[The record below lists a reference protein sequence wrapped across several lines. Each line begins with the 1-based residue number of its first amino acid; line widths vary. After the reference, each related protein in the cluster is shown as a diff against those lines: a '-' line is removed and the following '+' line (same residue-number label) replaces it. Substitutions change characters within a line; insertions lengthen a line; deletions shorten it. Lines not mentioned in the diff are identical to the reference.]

1 MGNIV
6 KILKRLNEVYVKQRV
21 LLMCLIAQNT
31 ILSLIMLI
39 FANVIISN
47 GNTNGE
53 LDYSQIKLFY
63 NIAIMLLFFII
74 DLFAPI
80 LLSRSLSDLYKKN
93 IIEHLLSVRIS
104 MRDIVY
110 AVYFRGLSTLLILL
124 VSSFPII
131 VISFYFGGFGV
142 IKMLRLLIIILS
154 YAMLFSSICLYVST
168 RFIDENA
175 TTIVSYVI
183 GIVLTAINM
192 YYLHRLLNNTFLAII
207 YALFC
212 VIAALILISVAKKTT
227 IFSA

>member
-212 VIAALILISVAKKTT
+212 VIVALILISVAKKTT

>member
-1 MGNIV
+1 M
-6 KILKRLNEVYVKQRV
+6 
-21 LLMCLIAQNT
+21 
-31 ILSLIMLI
+31 
-39 FANVIISN
+39 
-47 GNTNGE
+47 
-53 LDYSQIKLFY
+53 
-63 NIAIMLLFFII
+63 
-74 DLFAPI
+74 
-80 LLSRSLSDLYKKN
+80 
-93 IIEHLLSVRIS
+93 SVRIS

-212 VIAALILISVAKKTT
+212 VIVALILISVAKKTT

>member
-21 LLMCLIAQNT
+21 LLLCLITQNT

-47 GNTNGE
+47 GNANGE
-53 LDYSQIKLFY
+53 LDYSQIRLFY

-74 DLFAPI
+74 DLFTPI

-104 MRDIVY
+104 IRDIVY
-110 AVYFRGLSTLLILL
+110 AVYFRGLSTLLVLL

-142 IKMLRLLIIILS
+142 IKMLRLLVIILG
-154 YAMLFSSICLYVST
+154 YALLFSSACIYIST
-168 RFIDENA
+168 KFIDENA
-175 TTIVSYVI
+175 TTIVSYVVGVI
-183 GIVLTAINM
+183 LTVGNM
-192 YYLHRLLNNTFLAII
+192 YYLHRLLNNPFLAII

-212 VIAALILISVAKKTT
+212 TLVALILISVAKKTT

>member
-6 KILKRLNEVYVKQRV
+6 KIFNRLNGVYVKQRV

-47 GNTNGE
+47 GNVNGE
-53 LDYSQIKLFY
+53 LDYSQIRLFY
-63 NIAIMLLFFII
+63 NIAIALLFLIV
-74 DLFAPI
+74 DLFTPI
-80 LLSRSLSDLYKKN
+80 LLSRSLNDLYKKN

-104 MRDIVY
+104 IRDIVY

-142 IKMLRLLIIILS
+142 IKMLRLLFIIFG
-154 YAMLFSSICLYVST
+154 YAILFSSICLYIST
-168 RFIDENA
+168 KFLDENA
-175 TTIVSYVI
+175 TTIVSYVV
-183 GIVLTAINM
+183 GVALTLINM
-192 YYLHRLLNNTFLAII
+192 FYLHRLLNNAFLAII
-207 YALFC
+207 YVIFC
-212 VIAALILISVAKKTT
+212 VMASLILISVSKKTT